1 MRGAGGRRALAL
13 LLGLLLLSGCGAE
26 RSGPPP
32 GCAPGEGRRLVVYT
46 SHKEE
51 LYAPIIQEFERRTGI
66 WVEVEQGGT
75 NEMLGRLRQEKDH
88 PRADVM
94 FGGGAESLEAARECL
109 KPYVSPESA
118 YVDGDLL
125 PADGLWTPFS
135 ALPVVLVYNT
145 KLAAGGDRP
154 GSWDDLL
161 SPRFQGRVAFA
172 DPSLSGAGFTALA
185 TYLCAVGGEREPAI
199 RRLAAALGGRQLKAA
214 MDALDSVAQGD
225 CLVGVALEDA
235 ATQYIAQGANIGM
248 AYPLE
253 GTSCI
258 PDGSALV
265 NGAPHEDNAKLFL
278 DFTISREVQELL
290 SYRFYRRAVRPDVGW
305 PGELADLSQ
314 VALLDYDVRRAAR
327 ERESILAE
335 WDACMGDTFS

>member
-1 MRGAGGRRALAL
+1 MRRAGVRRALAL
-13 LLGLLLLSGCGAE
+13 LLGLLLAGCGAE
-26 RSGPPP
+26 GGGPPS
-32 GCAPGEGRRLVVYT
+32 GCAPGQERRLVVYT

-66 WVEVEQGGT
+66 WVEVESGGT
-75 NEMLGRLRQEKDH
+75 NEMLDRLRREKDR

-125 PADGLWTPFS
+125 PEDGLWTPFS
-135 ALPVVLVYNT
+135 ALPVVVVYNT
-145 KLAAGGDRP
+145 KLVGRDGRP
-154 GSWDDLL
+154 ESWSDLL

-172 DPSLSGAGFTALA
+172 DPSLSGTSFTALA
-185 TYLCAVGGEREPAI
+185 TYLCAVGGEREQAI
-199 RRLAAALGGRQLKAA
+199 CRLAAALGGRRLEAS
-214 MDALDSVAQGD
+214 MDALDSVAQGE
-225 CLVGVALEDA
+225 CLVGAALEDA
-235 ATQYIAQGANIGM
+235 ATQYIALGANIGM
-248 AYPLE
+248 VYPRE

-265 NGAPHEDNAKLFL
+265 NGAPHEDNARLFL
-278 DFTISREVQELL
+278 DFTVSRDVQELL
-290 SYRFYRRAVRPDVGW
+290 SQRFYRRAVRTDVEW
-305 PGELADLSQ
+305 AGELADLSQ

-327 ERESILAE
+327 AREAILAG
-335 WDACMGDTFS
+335 WNACMEEAGT